1 MGAPTSVIVTNTP
14 PQPAAAGFERGAPR
28 AAEDPSIAAA
38 WGEDGLTFGDLL
50 DLINPLQHL
59 PVISTLYRKFTGD
72 EIAPAAR
79 LLGGGLFGGPLGV
92 ASAAV
97 GVAVE
102 ATTGKDLGEH
112 VLTLFDGPEEAPAT
126 AIAWAGPRVGAV
138 ALADPE
144 AAPTAAIA
152 WAGPR
157 VGAVALA
164 DPQPEPATA
173 IAWAGP
179 RTAPV
184 VPGDPQPAP
193 DDGLAK
199 GAIAPEPAA
208 VDARLALAADQ
219 AGLVPIEPLLAH
231 VALRAGDAV
240 ASEGTPDGYRA
251 IAGGA
256 ASDRL
261 SAIELARILALY
273 HRNARAIQQSQSAIA
288 STL

>member
-1 MGAPTSVIVTNTP
+1 MGAPTSVIVASTP
-14 PQPAAAGFERGAPR
+14 PAATGAERTARAAAQ
-28 AAEDPSIAAA
+28 DPSIAAA
-38 WGEDGLTFGDLL
+38 WGEDGFTFGDLL

-92 ASAAV
+92 VSAAV

-112 VLTLFDGPEEAPAT
+112 VLALFDGPEEAPT
-126 AIAWAGPRVGAV
+126 NAIAWAGPRIGAV

-144 AAPTAAIA
+144 
-152 WAGPR
+152 
-157 VGAVALA
+157 
-164 DPQPEPATA
+164 
-173 IAWAGP
+173 
-179 RTAPV
+179 
-184 VPGDPQPAP
+184 PAP
-193 DDGLAK
+193 DAATAEVTPQPDRR
-199 GAIAPEPAA
+199 PEGTEQ
-208 VDARLALAADQ
+208 ALAASE

-231 VALRAGDAV
+231 VALSSGEAAGIDGDPALRGG
-240 ASEGTPDGYRA
+240 EGAAPDWYREIGA
-251 IAGGA
+251 GA

-273 HRNARAIQQSQSAIA
+273 HQNARTIQQSQSAID

>member
-1 MGAPTSVIVTNTP
+1 MGAPTSVIVASTP
-14 PQPAAAGFERGAPR
+14 PAATGAERAARAAAQ
-28 AAEDPSIAAA
+28 DPSIAAA
-38 WGEDGLTFGDLL
+38 WGEDGFTFGDLL

-112 VLTLFDGPEEAPAT
+112 VLALFDGPEEAPT
-126 AIAWAGPRVGAV
+126 NAIAWAGPRVGAV

-144 AAPTAAIA
+144 PAP
-152 WAGPR
+152 AGG
-157 VGAVALA
+157 V
-164 DPQPEPATA
+164 ATA
-173 IAWAGP
+173 EVTP
-179 RTAPV
+179 P
-184 VPGDPQPAP
+184 P
-193 DDGLAK
+193 DRR
-199 GAIAPEPAA
+199 PEGTEQ
-208 VDARLALAADQ
+208 ALAASEV
-219 AGLVPIEPLLAH
+219 GLVPIEPLLAY
-231 VALRAGDAV
+231 VALSSGEAAGIDGEPALRDGKGP
-240 ASEGTPDGYRA
+240 APDGYREIGA
-251 IAGGA
+251 GA

-273 HRNARAIQQSQSAIA
+273 HQNARMIQQSRSAID

>member
-138 ALADPE
+138 ALADP
-144 AAPTAAIA
+144 
-152 WAGPR
+152 
-157 VGAVALA
+157 
-164 DPQPEPATA
+164 QPEPATA